1 MQHYWG
7 TTLAP
12 ARWLKQLSLQS
23 ANLGL
28 RKVLLEPFT
37 PDFLCASDRKRPALG
52 ELLLDGGGGGAG
64 MQRGREPD
72 PLEPRVGLD
81 ASCSARNLQC
91 AKHETQHAVSL
102 GLASSLAVSP
112 PACPCL
118 GAASLLGN
126 NRFAVG
132 RAKITADLCRPI
144 DTPTPSTRA
153 APQNHFQQD
162 QSPTLSFQF

>member
-1 MQHYWG
+1 MI
-7 TTLAP
+7 
-12 ARWLKQLSLQS
+12 
-23 ANLGL
+23 
-28 RKVLLEPFT
+28 VLEPFT

-64 MQRGREPD
+64 MQRGREQD

-91 AKHETQHAVSL
+91 AKHETQHAVSP

-118 GAASLLGN
+118 GAAPSHMRECHFCQCQFRLIILLLQRMWQFFATIKCLLTECQVLGALLCPYSL
-126 NRFAVG
+126 
-132 RAKITADLCRPI
+132 
-144 DTPTPSTRA
+144 
-153 APQNHFQQD
+153 
-162 QSPTLSFQF
+162 